1 MESSFVDRIERAKG
15 YNALIEEQGLKDNF
29 SFRKQLG
36 FSLPPLTMDHWWLS
50 RKYLQAT
57 VQKPNLVCGRLI
69 LSYYIP
75 SVDSLN
81 LLSLSLPCLALLLL
95 SSLLLLLLRSPVS
108 FSLFHTDCE
117 QSVSTIPSKSF
128 DASGAIVFQIDR
140 ILLLF
145 NLFFS
150 SLHSDVGYFSSRST
164 PLILIKN
171 LIVLFFHQSLS
182 SSNIRFNNFSKRIIQ
197 GEI

>member
-1 MESSFVDRIERAKG
+1 
-15 YNALIEEQGLKDNF
+15 
-29 SFRKQLG
+29 
-36 FSLPPLTMDHWWLS
+36 MDHWWLS

-95 SSLLLLLLRSPVS
+95 LLLSSLLLLRSPVS
-108 FSLFHTDCE
+108 FSLFHPDCE

-150 SLHSDVGYFSSRST
+150 SLHLDVGYFSSRST

>member
-1 MESSFVDRIERAKG
+1 
-15 YNALIEEQGLKDNF
+15 
-29 SFRKQLG
+29 
-36 FSLPPLTMDHWWLS
+36 MDHWWLS

-81 LLSLSLPCLALLLL
+81 LLSPSLPCLALLLL
-95 SSLLLLLLRSPVS
+95 LSSLLLLRSPVS
-108 FSLFHTDCE
+108 FSLFHPDCE

-182 SSNIRFNNFSKRIIQ
+182 SSNIQQFFQKDNSRRNLI
-197 GEI
+197 